1 MGRILF
7 KSGPIITSKVVRVY
21 LVRVYLARVYW
32 YSKPIGLLIL
42 GYIM

>member
-7 KSGPIITSKVVRVY
+7 KNGPIITSKMVRVY

-32 YSKPIGLLIL
+32 YSLVRSPTVLLNS
-42 GYIM
+42 